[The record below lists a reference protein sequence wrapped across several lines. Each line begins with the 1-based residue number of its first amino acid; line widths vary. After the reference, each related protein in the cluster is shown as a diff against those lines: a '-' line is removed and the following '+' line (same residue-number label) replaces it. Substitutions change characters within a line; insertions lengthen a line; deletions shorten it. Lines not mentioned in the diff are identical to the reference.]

1 MKARRRRVEKRDS
14 EVNAPETAPARPAG
28 AEDQAMPDNDTAA
41 ESSQENPTGIPRV
54 LTVEAV
60 AKGEMPESGSGL
72 PPSLEPDI
80 LPRFRFW
87 KCDDPEARRRVRDAL
102 VESGFV
108 TESNLE
114 LVKVGD
120 AEPVLR
126 RVEFV
131 TKTILRSFNDDE
143 PVVVPSPRTDIEK
156 AAELLEDG
164 DGDTPTVIF
173 GRDVVKTFGVEAVAE
188 KVGDLATD
196 WLVEADDD
204 ADAREVFKAIGHV
217 VTLRTRPGAFFA
229 SSARFVDS
237 PIIERH
243 TTTPTDRLVAK
254 AFADDREIP
263 ILKAEEER
271 IVYGIVLEPDEVDAQ
286 NDTIDAEEI
295 RKACHL
301 FMEEHGTLGL
311 QHKEA
316 INGKVKLL
324 ENYIAPVSFKVA
336 GEKVKKGTWLMMWR
350 VVDDELWAAV
360 KAGDITGFSI
370 GGHAVRKPDK

>member
-1 MKARRRRVEKRDS
+1 MKARRRLVEKRDS
-14 EVNAPETAPARPAG
+14 EVETPEAAPARPVD
-28 AEDQAMPDNDTAA
+28 AEDQTMPDNDTAA
-41 ESSQENPTGIPRV
+41 ESSQENPALELPHV

-80 LPRFRFW
+80 PPRFRFW
-87 KCDDPEARRRVRDAL
+87 KCSDPEKARRVRDAL

-108 TESNLE
+108 SKSNLE

-120 AEPVLR
+120 ADPVLR

-131 TKTILRSFNDDE
+131 TKAILRSYNDDE
-143 PVVVPSPRTDIEK
+143 PVVVPPARTDIEK

-164 DGDTPTVIF
+164 ETPTVIF

-188 KVGDLATD
+188 KVGDLAAD
-196 WLVEADDD
+196 WLVEAEDD
-204 ADAREVFKAIGHV
+204 ADARELFKAIGHV

-237 PIIERH
+237 PIVERH
-243 TTTPTDRLVAK
+243 TTTPTERLVAK

-271 IVYGIVLEPDEVDAQ
+271 IVYGVVLEPDEVDAQ

-295 RKACHL
+295 RNACHL

-324 ENYIAPVSFKVA
+324 ENYIAPVSFKVS

>member
-1 MKARRRRVEKRDS
+1 MEKRAS
-14 EVNAPETAPARPAG
+14 EATAPETAPARPVD
-28 AEDQAMPDNDTAA
+28 AEDQTM
-41 ESSQENPTGIPRV
+41 PRV

-80 LPRFRFW
+80 PPRFRFW
-87 KCDDPEARRRVRDAL
+87 KVDDPDARRRVRDAL

-131 TKTILRSFNDDE
+131 TKTIIRSFNDDE
-143 PVVVPSPRTDIEK
+143 PVVVPAPLTDIEK
-156 AAELLEDG
+156 AAELLE

-188 KVGDLATD
+188 KVGDLTTD
-196 WLVEADDD
+196 WLVEADESV
-204 ADAREVFKAIGHV
+204 DAREVFKAIGHV

-237 PIIERH
+237 PIVERH
-243 TTTPTDRLVAK
+243 TTTPADRLVAK

-350 VVDDELWAAV
+350 IVDDELWAAV
-360 KAGDITGFSI
+360 KTDDITGFSI
-370 GGHAVRKPDK
+370 GGHAVRVPDK